1 LTAKDNLATGTYD
14 LSGEIMAKA
23 KPEGLSHALTGN
35 LTFSAEK
42 GRIYRFGLLAKL
54 LAILNVTEIY
64 RGHVPDLAGEGFA
77 YHSMSASA
85 KLQGGKF
92 TMEECSIDGASM
104 GIACTGDI
112 DLIRKEMDLTILVAP
127 FKTVDR
133 IVDILPLIG
142 NILGGNLISIPF
154 RATGNLEDPYVYP
167 LPPKAVGSGLLG
179 MLERTLKLP
188 LTIIQ
193 PVISS
198 LKKGKPPPPGIPGD
212 SPR

>member
-1 LTAKDNLATGTYD
+1 
-14 LSGEIMAKA
+14 MAKA
-23 KPEGLSHALTGN
+23 KPEALSQALTGK

-77 YHSMSASA
+77 YHSISASA

-92 TMEECSIDGASM
+92 TMQECSIDGASM

-112 DLIRKEMDLTILVAP
+112 DLIRKEVDLTILVAP

-142 NILGGNLISIPF
+142 SVLGGKLISIPF

-179 MLERTLKLP
+179 ILERTLKLP

-193 PVISS
+193 PVISG
-198 LKKGKPPPPGIPGD
+198 LKKGKPPSPATAGD